1 MTMSNRNAIA
11 GEALLDDV
19 SPERSRLASIWAS
32 VRSNPSIMF
41 GVVVLGVVAF
51 IAVFASYLGTIDPTL
66 IAPSNRNFAPGTA
79 GEMVGPDGKSFM
91 WTYLIGSD
99 SLGRDLYSR
108 VLYGTRTSLIVGFS
122 VAALSL
128 VLGMLV
134 GMAAG
139 YFRRLDGIIMR
150 FMDGLMA
157 IPGILLAIA
166 LVSLRGASVGTVI
179 LAITIPEIP
188 RVARLTRSLVLSIRV
203 EPFIEAA
210 VSAGTPTWKILFRHI
225 LPNSI
230 APLIVQ
236 GTFIVAS
243 AILVEAALGFLGVG
257 ISSELPTWGN
267 IISESRTLFRL
278 HPHGIFYPG
287 FFLAITVLAVNLMGD
302 GMRDAL
308 DPKISGKE

>member
-1 MTMSNRNAIA
+1 MTMSNHNAA
-11 GEALLDDV
+11 DESTLPDV
-19 SPERSRLASIWAS
+19 AAKESRLALMWAAT
-32 VRSNPSIMF
+32 RSNPSIMF
-41 GVVVLGVVAF
+41 GVIVLGLIIF
-51 IAVFASYLGTIDPTL
+51 IAIFAGHLGTIDPTL
-66 IAPSNRNFAPGTA
+66 IAPSNRNLGSGAT
-79 GEMVGPDGKSFM
+79 GEIIDRDGNSIT

-128 VLGMLV
+128 IFGMLI
-134 GMAAG
+134 GMVAG

-150 FMDGLMA
+150 LMDGMMA

-166 LVSLRGASVGTVI
+166 LVSLRGASIETVI
-179 LAITIPEIP
+179 IAITIPEIP

-203 EPFIEAA
+203 EPYIEAS
-210 VSAGTPTWKILFRHI
+210 VSAGTPTWKILLRHI
-225 LPNSI
+225 LPNSL

-236 GTFIVAS
+236 ATFIVAA

-257 ISSELPTWGN
+257 ISSEIPTWGN
-267 IISESRTLFRL
+267 IIAESRTLFRV
-278 HPHGIFYPG
+278 HPGGIFYPG

-308 DPKISGKE
+308 DPKLAGKG

>member
-1 MTMSNRNAIA
+1 MTMSNRNTIDQEYLA
-11 GEALLDDV
+11 DV
-19 SPERSRLASIWAS
+19 VDKPSRLSSMWAAT
-32 VRSNPSIMF
+32 RANPSIMF
-41 GVVVLGVVAF
+41 GVVVLGFIIF
-51 IAVFASYLGTIDPTL
+51 IAIFAGYLGTIDPTL
-66 IAPSNRNFAPGTA
+66 IAPSNRNLGSGAT
-79 GEMVGPDGKSFM
+79 GEMMDRDGNSFV

-128 VLGMLV
+128 VFGMMI
-134 GMAAG
+134 GMMAG
-139 YFRRLDGIIMR
+139 YFRRFDGVIMR
-150 FMDGLMA
+150 VMDGMMA

-166 LVSLRGASVGTVI
+166 LVSLRGASLETVI
-179 LAITIPEIP
+179 IAITIPEIP

-203 EPFIEAA
+203 EPYIEAS
-210 VSAGTPTWKILFRHI
+210 VSTGTPTWKILLRHI
-225 LPNSI
+225 LPNSV

-257 ISSELPTWGN
+257 ISSEIPTWGN
-267 IISESRTLFRL
+267 IIAESRTLFRV
-278 HPHGIFYPG
+278 HPGGIFYPG

-308 DPKISGKE
+308 DPKIAGKE